1 MNGWAGGQERGSET
15 PFGGGSPV
23 PESSGAQ
30 LWPILSLRKAKP
42 TSEEL
47 GEDDDPSPKT

>member
-15 PFGGGSPV
+15 PLGGGSPV

-30 LWPILSLRKAKP
+30 LWSIPSLRKVKP
-42 TSEEL
+42 PSEEL
-47 GEDDDPSPKT
+47 GEDADPSPKT